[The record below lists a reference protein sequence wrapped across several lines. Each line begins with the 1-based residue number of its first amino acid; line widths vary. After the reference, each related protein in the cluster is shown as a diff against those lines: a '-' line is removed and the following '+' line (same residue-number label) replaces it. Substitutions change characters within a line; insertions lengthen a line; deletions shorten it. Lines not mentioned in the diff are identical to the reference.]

1 MPTLCFTGMDRAE
14 EAKLKLLF
22 SDANEWLGGTWTLV
36 SEAQA
41 QVIIVDLDSIYGH
54 MTWLKVHNTGKYIVA
69 ITGRAESDAEHVMV
83 RPVTVESLVAALSEV
98 TGKSAMAPQQV
109 SAAQAMA
116 SAREAGAQAPEKASQ
131 REAPERSPP
140 TRPAATQEAPIRPP
154 ARQAPTMREE
164 MLAKAAPP
172 PLPQSPRRDAP
183 VARTPEAQQPVRAD
197 APGSTG
203 QQPEPR
209 PRPPQ
214 APAPPLP
221 PAPTPAQQAPVQ
233 PAPTQPAP
241 VQPAPVQHYPQQT
254 IRKPA
259 APGRQRDPVLWDY
272 LQTGALPAASCMEL
286 AGAPP
291 LVINPQS
298 DSYFGAQALK
308 PYVPYCQL
316 GSVHAGE
323 WRTVATDEFAIL
335 KATYGE
341 PQPLSRLRWLYAL
354 VQGRGELAPGYDPS
368 DKFRLTKWPKTEREY
383 PKHLRIATTMMQGP
397 GTPAEIAAKSDTPLA
412 DVNDFI
418 NASLESGFA
427 ELHNAPPSGPDSG
440 SKPGGLLGRLRGMRN
455 G

>member
-22 SDANEWLGGTWTLV
+22 SDANEWLGGHWTLV

-41 QVIIVDLDSIYGH
+41 QVIIVDLESIYGH
-54 MTWLKVHNTGKYIVA
+54 MTWLKVHNTGKYIIA
-69 ITGRAESDAEHVMV
+69 ITARAESDAEHVIV
-83 RPVTVESLVAALSEV
+83 RPVTVDSLVTALSEV
-98 TGKSAMAPQQV
+98 TGNSAPAPHQV

-116 SAREAGAQAPEKASQ
+116 SARDAGAQTPDKAAPQ
-131 REAPERSPP
+131 REAQERSLPA
-140 TRPAATQEAPIRPP
+140 RPAATPEAPIRPSI
-154 ARQAPTMREE
+154 RLAPTMREE
-164 MLAKAAPP
+164 MLAKATPP
-172 PLPQSPRRDAP
+172 PPAQPPPRTDAP
-183 VARTPEAQQPVRAD
+183 VSRPLEAPARLRAD

-203 QQPEPR
+203 QQPEPQ
-209 PRPPQ
+209 PKPPQ
-214 APAPPLP
+214 APAHAAP
-221 PAPTPAQQAPVQ
+221 PAPTPAPRAPPQAQQ
-233 PAPTQPAP
+233 
-241 VQPAPVQHYPQQT
+241 YPQQT
-254 IRKPA
+254 IRKAA
-259 APGRQRDPVLWDY
+259 APSRQRDPVLWDY
-272 LQTGALPAASCMEL
+272 LQTGALPAPSCMEL
-286 AGAPP
+286 GGAPP

-323 WRTVATDEFAIL
+323 WRTVAADEFVIL

-354 VQGRGELAPGYDPS
+354 VQGRGELAPGYDPN

-427 ELHNAPPSGPDSG
+427 ELHNAPPAGPDSG
-440 SKPGGLLGRLRGMRN
+440 QKPGGLLGRLRGMRN